1 MYLPFRRLR
10 TTLASAMC
18 GLVLCSPMV
27 AAEPYARLL
36 AGAGFV
42 GDEDLQASGALTG
55 SATADTEAGWV
66 TTGAVGWAA
75 GPWRF
80 ETDLSYRRN
89 GLKEARFTGAPAFR
103 DGDFA
108 SLVIGA
114 NVIRE
119 FDLLPGNNIVGYVG
133 AGIAYFE
140 EIDLDLEDGAAGR
153 SFSDS
158 GVGPQALLGARYAL
172 SKRWD
177 LFAEYRY
184 VHAGSLSL
192 TEEGGTGR
200 IEADYDAH
208 SVSAGIGFRF

>member
-1 MYLPFRRLR
+1 MYLPFRSLR
-10 TTLASAMC
+10 TSLASAMC

-89 GLKEARFTGAPAFR
+89 GLKEARLTGAPPFR

-119 FDLLPGNNIVGYVG
+119 FDLLPGNNIVGYAG
-133 AGIAYFE
+133 AGLAYFE
-140 EIDLDLEDGAAGR
+140 EIDLDLGDDAAGR

-158 GVGPQALLGARYAL
+158 GVGPQVFFGARYAL

-184 VHAGSLSL
+184 VRADSLSL
-192 TEEGGTGR
+192 AQEGGNGR
-200 IEADYDAH
+200 VEADYDAH
-208 SVSAGIGFRF
+208 SLSAGIGFRF